1 MRKSL
6 YWVLMMLLV
15 FACLRSGCG
24 GSGGDPVKID
34 GNNGTW
40 CITAGTLTYQD
51 GSAANYVQGSATADP
66 FTIALSDAGDGSYVL
81 SLSAAS
87 GGFMKEG
94 SPYCKVNFEG
104 VNQLVR
110 VVWGTSE
117 DWKNFAVEANST
129 YKLTNANTYYA
140 KFPSVTHDVKE
151 VAFHLT
157 SASTVRYTQIGP
169 SIEGNSDTSVNVE
182 LTLTRVN

>member
-40 CITAGTLTYQD
+40 RITAGTLTYQD

-117 DWKNFAVEANST
+117 NWKNFAVEANST
-129 YKLTNANTYYA
+129 YNHTDATTYSA

-151 VAFHLT
+151 VTFELT

-169 SIEGNSDTSVNVE
+169 SIEGNSNTSVSVE

>member
-6 YWVLMMLLV
+6 YWVLMVLLV

-24 GSGGDPVKID
+24 GSGGSDVAID

-40 CITAGTLTYQD
+40 RITAGTLTYQD
-51 GSAANYVQGSATADP
+51 GTTANYVQGSATADP

-104 VNQLVR
+104 VNQPV
-110 VVWGTSE
+110 
-117 DWKNFAVEANST
+117 
-129 YKLTNANTYYA
+129 
-140 KFPSVTHDVKE
+140 
-151 VAFHLT
+151 
-157 SASTVRYTQIGP
+157 
-169 SIEGNSDTSVNVE
+169 SIMP
-182 LTLTRVN
+182 R